1 MGEAKGRMQSQAFFL
16 KICIADQKRDQ
27 HLINTPIYNHHQ
39 TINGGEMMQETVLND
54 QQIKDCDESSWD
66 FSDLKALFIN
76 CTLKKTPGLSHT
88 EGLIRISR
96 AIMERTG
103 LLSR

>member
-1 MGEAKGRMQSQAFFL
+1 
-16 KICIADQKRDQ
+16 
-27 HLINTPIYNHHQ
+27 
-39 TINGGEMMQETVLND
+39 MMQETVLND